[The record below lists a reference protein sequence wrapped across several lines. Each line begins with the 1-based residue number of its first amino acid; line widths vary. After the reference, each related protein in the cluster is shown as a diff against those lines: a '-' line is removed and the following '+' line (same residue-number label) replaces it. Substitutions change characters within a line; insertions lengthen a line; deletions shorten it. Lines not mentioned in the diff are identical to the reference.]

1 MKKIING
8 KVYDTD
14 KAKELGIYCSPGNWN
29 DFNYYEETLYQKRTG
44 EFFLFGKGNAN
55 TKYAEVIGQNC
66 WSGGRKI
73 LPMSY
78 EDAREWAEKHLDADE
93 YEEIFG
99 VVDESG
105 AKMTV
110 TLSIDSGKWESAK
123 REAAKR
129 GCGISEYIESL
140 I

>member
-14 KAKELGIYCSPGNWN
+14 KAKELGTYSNAGGWN
-29 DFNYYEETLYQKRTG
+29 DFNHYEETLYQKRTG
-44 EFFLFGKGNAN
+44 EFFLFGEGGPM
-55 TKYAEVIGQNC
+55 TRYAEAEGQNS
-66 WSGGRKI
+66 WSGGRRI
-73 LPMSY
+73 MPMSY
-78 EDAREWAEKHLDADE
+78 DEARQWAEENLSADE

-99 VVDESG
+99 AIDETG

-110 TLSIDSGKWESAK
+110 TLSVDSGKWESAK

-129 GCGISEYIESL
+129 GIGISEYIESL

>member
-14 KAKELGIYCSPGNWN
+14 KAKEPGIYCSPGNWN

-44 EFFLFGKGNAN
+44 EFFLFGKGGPM
-55 TKYAEVIGQNC
+55 TRYAEAEGQNS
-66 WSGGRKI
+66 WSGGRRI
-73 LPMSY
+73 MPMSY
-78 EDAREWAEKHLDADE
+78 DEAKKWAEENLDADE
-93 YEEIFG
+93 YESIFG
-99 VVDESG
+99 AIDESG

-110 TLSIDSGKWESAK
+110 TLSIDSGKWEAAK

-129 GCGISEYIESL
+129 GIGISEYIESL
-140 I
+140 L

>member
-14 KAKELGIYCSPGNWN
+14 KAKELGTYSNAGGWN
-29 DFNYYEETLYQKRTG
+29 DFNHYEETLFQKRTG
-44 EFFLFGKGNAN
+44 EFFLFGKGNADS
-55 TKYAEVIGQNC
+55 KYAELIGQNC

-73 LPMSY
+73 MPMPY
-78 EDAREWAEKHLDADE
+78 EDARRWAEEHLDADE

-105 AKMTV
+105 EKTTV

-123 REAAKR
+123 REAAKK
-129 GCGISEYIESL
+129 GIGISEYIESL
-140 I
+140 L

>member
-14 KAKELGIYCSPGNWN
+14 KAKELGMYCSHGNWN
-29 DFNYYEETLYQKRTG
+29 DLNYYEETLYQKRTG
-44 EFFLFGKGNAN
+44 EFFLFGKGNADS
-55 TKYAEVIGQNC
+55 KYAEVIRQNC

-78 EDAREWAEKHLDADE
+78 ENAREWAEKHLDADE

-110 TLSIDSGKWESAK
+110 TLSVDSGKWESAK
-123 REAAKR
+123 REAAKM
-129 GCGISEYIESL
+129 GIGISEYIESL
-140 I
+140 L